1 MKFLYLSNGITK
13 IVQIR
18 IGGVKVLNNIVCP
31 ECGKEQDSSAK
42 SCIECGY
49 PLQNDSKSQVCKDCG
64 KLLKDGNTY
73 CTNCG
78 FENSN
83 SVPTMKNSKNKM
95 IGIALIVVA
104 CVMFVIAFTR
114 VNNEKYD
121 FYKQHYEEC
130 MDGYEES
137 MDMADGGWFSGSY
150 KQIANSYENMA
161 EDDKTEINKYR
172 IQAVLFGVAGVVLVC
187 FGYKSLK
194 KKED

>member
-1 MKFLYLSNGITK
+1 MAK
-13 IVQIR
+13 IIR
-18 IGGVKVLNNIVCP
+18 ILIGGGKVMGNIVCP
-31 ECGKEQDSSAK
+31 ECGKEQDSSVK
-42 SCIECGY
+42 SCVECGY
-49 PLQNDSKSQVCKDCG
+49 PLQTDNKSLVCKECG
-64 KLLKDGNTY
+64 EPLKNGNTY
-73 CTNCG
+73 CANCG

-83 SVPTMKNSKNKM
+83 SVSTAKNSKNKM

-114 VNNEKYD
+114 VNNEKYE
-121 FYKQHYEEC
+121 FYKQHYEDC

-137 MDMADGGWFSGSY
+137 MDMAGGGWFSGSY

-161 EDDKTEINKYR
+161 EDDMAEINKYR
-172 IQAVLFGVAGVVLVC
+172 IQAVLFGVAGVVLVG